1 MSNIWESLQKGSE
14 SIKNWIIAH
23 QSNPLLWVGLFL
35 LGLVV
40 FFVTYNA
47 LQREK

>member
-1 MSNIWESLQKGSE
+1 MSNIWESLEKASE
-14 SIKNWIIAH
+14 EVKNWIIAH

>member
-1 MSNIWESLQKGSE
+1 MSNIWESMQKAADSAKE
-14 SIKNWIIAH
+14 WIIDH
-23 QSNPLLWVGLFL
+23 QSDPILWIGLFL
-35 LGLVV
+35 LGLLI